1 MVRSAFGTVHSPM
14 SKGKTIMKEHSPSII
29 EAAKKIKL
37 IAFDVDGVLT
47 DGKISYT
54 SSGEEIKSFNVRDGH
69 AIKMAFRAGF
79 AVAVI
84 TGRKSSIVQRRC
96 EELGIELI
104 YQGIKDK
111 HLALGDIME
120 STGYEVSH
128 IAFMGDDVVDLPVMM
143 AVGLGCSPADAAQE
157 VRQRSDMVTTA
168 PGGNGAAREL
178 ILFVLKAQGL
188 YDKVM
193 EHYL

>member
-1 MVRSAFGTVHSPM
+1 M
-14 SKGKTIMKEHSPSII
+14 SEHSPSVI

-69 AIKMAFRAGF
+69 AIKMAARAGLT
-79 AVAVI
+79 VAVI
-84 TGRKSSIVQRRC
+84 TGRESPIVLRRC
-96 EELGIELI
+96 QELGIELL
-104 YQGIKDK
+104 YQGIRDK
-111 HLALGDIME
+111 HLTLGDIME
-120 STGYEVSH
+120 RTGYAASE
-128 IAFMGDDVVDLPVMM
+128 IAFMGDDVVDLPVMLS
-143 AVGLGCSPADAAQE
+143 VGLGCSPSDAAEE
-157 VRQRSDMVTTA
+157 VRERSELVTRA

-178 ILFVLKAQGL
+178 ILLVLKAQGL

-193 EHYL
+193 ERYL

>member
-1 MVRSAFGTVHSPM
+1 MLKELSP
-14 SKGKTIMKEHSPSII
+14 TIL

-47 DGKISYT
+47 DGKISYS

-69 AIKMAFRAGF
+69 AIKMAFRAGLTI
-79 AVAVI
+79 AVI
-84 TGRKSSIVQRRC
+84 TGRESSIVQRRC
-96 EELGIELI
+96 EELGIELL

-111 HLALGDIME
+111 QLSLGDIMDR
-120 STGYEVSH
+120 TGFAASE
-128 IAFMGDDVVDLPVMM
+128 ITFMGDDIVDLPVMM
-143 AVGLGCSPADAAQE
+143 SVGFGCSPSDAAEE
-157 VRQRSDMVTTA
+157 VRQRSDLVTRA

-178 ILFVLKAQGL
+178 ILLVLKAQGL

-193 EHYL
+193 ERYL

>member
-1 MVRSAFGTVHSPM
+1 
-14 SKGKTIMKEHSPSII
+14 MKEHSPAVI

-69 AIKMAFRAGF
+69 AIKMALRAELTI
-79 AVAVI
+79 AVI
-84 TGRKSSIVQRRC
+84 TGRESPIVQRRC
-96 EELGIELI
+96 KELGIELL

-111 HLALGDIME
+111 KLSLGDIKGR
-120 STGYEVSH
+120 TGFEASE
-128 IAFMGDDVVDLPVMM
+128 ISFMGDDIVDLPVMM
-143 AVGLGCSPADAAQE
+143 SVGLGCSPSDAAEE
-157 VRQRSDMVTTA
+157 VRQRSDLVTRA

-178 ILFVLKAQGL
+178 ILLVLKAQGL

-193 EHYL
+193 ERYL

>member
-1 MVRSAFGTVHSPM
+1 
-14 SKGKTIMKEHSPSII
+14 MKEQSPAVI

-47 DGKISYT
+47 DGRISYT
-54 SSGEEIKSFNVRDGH
+54 SAGEEFKSFNVRDGH
-69 AIKMAFRAGF
+69 AIKMAFRAGLT
-79 AVAVI
+79 VAVI
-84 TGRKSSIVQRRC
+84 TGRESLMVQRRC
-96 EELGIELI
+96 GELGIELL

-111 HLALGDIME
+111 HLTLGDITE
-120 STGYEVSH
+120 RTGFAAWE

-143 AVGLGCSPADAAQE
+143 TVGLGCCPSDAAEE
-157 VRQRSDMVTTA
+157 VRQRSGLVTRA

-178 ILFVLKAQGL
+178 ILLVLKAQGL

-193 EHYL
+193 ERYL

>member
-1 MVRSAFGTVHSPM
+1 
-14 SKGKTIMKEHSPSII
+14 MKEHSPAVI

-69 AIKMAFRAGF
+69 AIKMALRAELTI
-79 AVAVI
+79 AVI
-84 TGRKSSIVQRRC
+84 TGRESPIVQRRC
-96 EELGIELI
+96 EELGIKLL

-111 HLALGDIME
+111 KLSLGDIMHR
-120 STGYEVSH
+120 TGFEASEISFV
-128 IAFMGDDVVDLPVMM
+128 GDDIVDLPVMM
-143 AVGLGCSPADAAQE
+143 SVGLGCSPSDAAEE
-157 VRQRSDMVTTA
+157 VRQRSDLVTRA

-178 ILFVLKAQGL
+178 ILLVLKAQGL

-193 EHYL
+193 ERYL